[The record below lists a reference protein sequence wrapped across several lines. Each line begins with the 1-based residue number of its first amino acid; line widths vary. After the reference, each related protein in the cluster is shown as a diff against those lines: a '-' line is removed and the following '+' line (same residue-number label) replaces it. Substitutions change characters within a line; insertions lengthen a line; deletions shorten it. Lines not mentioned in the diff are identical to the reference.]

1 MRVIEEE
8 KSVITRQLLETYF
21 KGLAQKKG
29 WESVIS
35 DDFKFVGG
43 DMTKTEPVLGKA
55 AYIEVI
61 RRFGQVFKTVRVKEM
76 VVEGDRAFVRA
87 NYDYVFPN
95 GKSMSGDVAE
105 LWKVK
110 DGKLDSLT
118 IFFDTHTFAVNR

>member
-1 MRVIEEE
+1 MDDW
-8 KSVITRQLLETYF
+8 KSMTANELLETYYH
-21 KGLAQKKG
+21 GLAQKTG

-43 DMTKTEPVLGKA
+43 DMTKTDPVLGKS

-61 RRFGQVFKTVRVKEM
+61 KRFGSLFKTMRVKEM
-76 VVEGDRAFVRA
+76 IVEGDRAFVRA

-95 GKSMSGDVAE
+95 GKSMNGDVAE
-105 LWKVK
+105 LWRVK

-118 IFFDTHTFAVNR
+118 IFFDTGTFQANVR

>member
-1 MRVIEEE
+1 MT
-8 KSVITRQLLETYF
+8 TRELLEAYYRGF
-21 KGLAQKKG
+21 AQKKG

-43 DMTKTEPVLGKA
+43 DMTKTAPIVGKLT
-55 AYIEVI
+55 YLEVI
-61 RRFGQVFKTVRVKEM
+61 KRFGSLFTAMRVKEM
-76 VVEGDRAFVRA
+76 IVEGDRAFVRA

-105 LWKVK
+105 LWKAK

-118 IFFDTHTFAVNR
+118 IFFDTGTFQANAR